1 MPPICKHDS
10 CSEKSYFDIK
20 GKGKGS
26 YCKEHKLEGMV
37 YIKGKRCAK
46 DGCSAMSPAYN
57 IENGKGKFCKEHK
70 LDGMIDVKNKKM

>member
-26 YCKEHKLEGMV
+26 YCSRFYK
-37 YIKGKRCAK
+37 
-46 DGCSAMSPAYN
+46 
-57 IENGKGKFCKEHK
+57 
-70 LDGMIDVKNKKM
+70 

>member
-10 CSEKSYFDIK
+10 FSEKSYFDIK

-37 YIKGKRCAK
+37 YIKGKRCTK
-46 DGCSAMSPAYN
+46 DRL
-57 IENGKGKFCKEHK
+57 K
-70 LDGMIDVKNKKM
+70 IDVVQLVLLMISHLVK